1 LGAIIRK
8 TVRVGH
14 AHALYYRGSKRTRRG
29 QRERVYIMLTQME
42 RSRRS
47 PVGTL
52 FHFGSLG
59 SLSDA
64 ELLKHFRTDPDS
76 AGQEAFRILVERHG
90 PMVQSVCR
98 NLIKD
103 PHETDDAFQAT
114 FLVLVQKA
122 DSISV
127 HDTVGPW
134 LYGVACRVA
143 RRARTRSSQ
152 RRKRE
157 IQTAFDIPSPNESV
171 AAHDG
176 AVDVVHEEIARLP
189 ASLRAPIVLCCLQGI
204 NYDWAA
210 RRLGVSEPTL
220 RGRLHRARK
229 RLALRLGERGI
240 ARTPAAIAIEL
251 IGVKLPNLP
260 PALTEATLQQSMRWA
275 SLCGLVGGEAGVPES
290 IADLARG
297 VLKTMFLQTCK
308 LSAVAAL
315 LVAGVVGSV
324 AWAQQGTVQESRKG
338 SMAPRANQG
347 RSAASTRSGGPAAS
361 GTPRQQYEDLISQYQ
376 KEEGRY
382 SDDFRKLKTAQER
395 NAYAHAN
402 FPVARKVAG
411 RFLELARSHPR
422 DAVAFDALAWVAI
435 WGFGSPESEDAAAI
449 LARDYAWDQRLWLV
463 CEDIRRGPISL
474 PRASLLRAVLA
485 HNPDRSTR
493 GRACFDLAQLLTE
506 QSEFSRLLKTPGLKP
521 WHAQF
526 YPEERL
532 ARFRALD
539 VKALNTEAQLLFQR
553 VIDEFPDVV
562 PLKWWTV
569 APQMVNLDPAT
580 LYQTPR
586 QAEPESGTLGDRARP
601 ALAEIRDLSVGE
613 VAPDIEGV
621 DIDGHRFKLSDYRG
635 KVVVLDFSGS
645 WCGSC
650 RQMYPHFREFV
661 QRYKD
666 RPFALLSVMADE
678 KREAIHK
685 EIAAG
690 EITWRC
696 WWEKGGTDGSIPRA
710 WNVRGYPTVYIL
722 DHEGVIRL
730 KFTGLF
736 SEPDHTR
743 QPPIDDFLRLLLDEC
758 EASGQR

>member
-1 LGAIIRK
+1 MAAQ
-8 TVRVGH
+8 V
-14 AHALYYRGSKRTRRG
+14 
-29 QRERVYIMLTQME
+29 E

-47 PVGTL
+47 PAGTL

-64 ELLKHFRTDPDS
+64 ELLEHFRTDPDT

-90 PMVQSVCR
+90 PMVLGVCR

-122 DSISV
+122 GSISV

-143 RRARTRSSQ
+143 RRARSRSIE

-157 IQTAFDIPSPNESV
+157 IQTSFDIPSPNESV
-171 AAHDG
+171 AAQDG
-176 AVDVVHEEIARLP
+176 GMDVVHEEIARLP

-204 NYDWAA
+204 NYVWAA

-229 RLALRLGERGI
+229 RLALRLGDRGI
-240 ARTPAAIAIEL
+240 ARAPAAIAIER

-260 PALTEATLQQSMRWA
+260 PGLTETTLQQSMRWA
-275 SLCGLVGGEAGVPES
+275 SLYGLVGGEAGVPES
-290 IADLARG
+290 IAELARSA
-297 VLKTMFLQTCK
+297 LKTMFLQTCK
-308 LSAVAAL
+308 LSAVAVL
-315 LVAGVVGSV
+315 LVAGVVGTVVS
-324 AWAQQGTVQESRKG
+324 AQQATVQDSRKG
-338 SMAPRANQG
+338 SMAARAGQG
-347 RSAASTRSGGPAAS
+347 RSAASTRAGGPAAS
-361 GTPRQQYEDLISQYQ
+361 GTPRQQYEDLISDYQ
-376 KEEGRY
+376 KEESRY
-382 SDDFRKLKTAQER
+382 TDEFAKLKSAQEK
-395 NAYAHAN
+395 NAYRLAN
-402 FPVARKVAG
+402 FPAARKVVG

-435 WGFGSPESEDAAAI
+435 WGFASPASEEAAE
-449 LARDYAWDQRLWLV
+449 LLTRDYAADQRLWVV
-463 CEDIRRGPISL
+463 CEDIRRNPISL
-474 PRASLLRAVLA
+474 PRATLLRAVVA
-485 HNPDRSTR
+485 HDPDRSTR
-493 GRACFDLAQLLTE
+493 GRACFDLAELLAE

-526 YPEERL
+526 YPEDRL

-539 VKALNTEAQLLFQR
+539 VEALTTEAEHLFQR
-553 VIDEFPDVV
+553 VIDEYPDVV

-580 LYQTPR
+580 LYRTPR
-586 QAEPESGTLGDRARP
+586 QAEPESGTLADRARP
-601 ALAEIRDLSVGE
+601 ALAEIRHLSVGK
-613 VAPDIEGV
+613 VAPDIDGI

-645 WCGSC
+645 WCGFC

-661 QRYKD
+661 QRFKD

-678 KREAIHK
+678 KRDAIHQ
-685 EIAAG
+685 EIASG

-710 WNVRGYPTVYIL
+710 WNVRGYPTVYVL
-722 DHEGVIRL
+722 DDKGVIRL
-730 KFTGLF
+730 RFTGLF
-736 SEPDHTR
+736 SETDPTR
-743 QPPIDDFLRLLLDEC
+743 QPPIDELLALLLDQSE
-758 EASGQR
+758 SGRQR